1 MIEIQSLQNQIVK
14 DCANLHLKKYRQQ
27 QGLFLV
33 EGLKIIEEALDSN
46 WQIKEIFIEKNFLH
60 KLAPEKLVQLTERS
74 EKVYLVKEDILTKI
88 SDVQTAQGIV
98 ATVYSSTQQLEEEIF
113 GSKAGLVLA
122 LETIQ
127 DPGNL
132 GTLIRTA
139 VATGVQAII
148 LLDNCAD
155 IYSPKVVRGSMG
167 AIFRIPIITLE
178 REAMVSKLK
187 KMGYRLVVTSLQN
200 AQNVYEISLPEKM
213 ALVLGNE
220 AQGISEFCLQ
230 ASDLK
235 IVLPQIGKIESLN
248 VAIAGSVLMYEY
260 LRQNK

>member
-14 DCANLHLKKYRQQ
+14 DCTNLHLKKYRQQ

-74 EKVYLVKEDILTKI
+74 EKVYLVTEDILKKI

-132 GTLIRTA
+132 GTLI
-139 VATGVQAII
+139 
-148 LLDNCAD
+148 
-155 IYSPKVVRGSMG
+155 
-167 AIFRIPIITLE
+167 
-178 REAMVSKLK
+178 
-187 KMGYRLVVTSLQN
+187 
-200 AQNVYEISLPEKM
+200 
-213 ALVLGNE
+213 
-220 AQGISEFCLQ
+220 
-230 ASDLK
+230 
-235 IVLPQIGKIESLN
+235 
-248 VAIAGSVLMYEY
+248 
-260 LRQNK
+260 